1 MYATVNIYSEVHTPY
16 QELPSPLPQQ
26 PLPVLPGCI
35 PFWTG
40 PVFQTRYHK
49 AVYGSQSVKSIKDP
63 THSWQMLKNR
73 NYFIHDIQVAI
84 CSSFKEVNIQ
94 KAKPFICSNLNK

>member
-1 MYATVNIYSEVHTPY
+1 MYVTVNVYSEVHTLH

-40 PVFQTRYHK
+40 PVFQTRYGT
-49 AVYGSQSVKSIKDP
+49 AV
-63 THSWQMLKNR
+63 
-73 NYFIHDIQVAI
+73 
-84 CSSFKEVNIQ
+84 
-94 KAKPFICSNLNK
+94 